1 MSVSHPST
9 FNIFNKKQLF
19 LQIGQQTGGRI
30 QVGTAGTPMTLYPPC
45 QNIEMVSEDEEIDTK
60 S

>member
-9 FNIFNKKQLF
+9 FTNFNKLQLF
-19 LQIGQQTGGRI
+19 LQIGQQRRGRI
-30 QVGTAGTPMTLYPPC
+30 QIGTAGTPMTLYPPW